1 MEGRAEY
8 NPEEYDPSKRKLDG
22 PSFAAIEAQLVP
34 QLLSLPKQIKEKMLD
49 ILLLQSRINE
59 TEYEIRQWE
68 AEQIQDI
75 ATAVDENG
83 RKLFS
88 NEKLRQAEL
97 ERRKAE
103 DERYKQLSDALQEYR
118 EQQEKDRIELE
129 YLRYLF
135 RAIEA
140 YTRFLEAT
148 RG

>member
-1 MEGRAEY
+1 MEEKTQ
-8 NPEEYDPSKRKLDG
+8 YDPSSRSFDDA
-22 PSFAAIEAQLVP
+22 PSTAALEAEIVP
-34 QLLSLPKQIKEKMLD
+34 QLLSLPKQIREKMLD
-49 ILLLQSRINE
+49 ILLMQSRINE
-59 TEYEIRQWE
+59 TEFELKQWE

-103 DERYKQLSDALQEYR
+103 DQRYKQLSEALQEYK

-129 YLRYLF
+129 YLRYQF
-135 RAIEA
+135 RALEI

-148 RG
+148 RGL

>member
-1 MEGRAEY
+1 MEE
-8 NPEEYDPSKRKLDG
+8 NIQYDPASRRLDDS
-22 PSFAAIEAQLVP
+22 PSPAAIEAQIVP
-34 QLLSLPKQIKEKMLD
+34 QLLSLPKQIREKMLD
-49 ILLLQSRINE
+49 ILLMQSRINE
-59 TEYEIRQWE
+59 TEFELKQWE

-75 ATAVDENG
+75 STAVDETG
-83 RKLFS
+83 RKIFS

-103 DERYKQLSDALQEYR
+103 DPKYQELSETLQEYQ
-118 EQQEKDRIELE
+118 EQREKDRIELE
-129 YLRYLF
+129 YLRYQF

>member
-1 MEGRAEY
+1 MEEKA
-8 NPEEYDPSKRKLDG
+8 EYDPASRRLDDS

-49 ILLLQSRINE
+49 ILFLQSRINE

-75 ATAVDENG
+75 ATAVDNNG

-103 DERYKQLSDALQEYR
+103 DERYKQLSETLQEYK

-129 YLRYLF
+129 YLRYQF

-148 RG
+148 RGL